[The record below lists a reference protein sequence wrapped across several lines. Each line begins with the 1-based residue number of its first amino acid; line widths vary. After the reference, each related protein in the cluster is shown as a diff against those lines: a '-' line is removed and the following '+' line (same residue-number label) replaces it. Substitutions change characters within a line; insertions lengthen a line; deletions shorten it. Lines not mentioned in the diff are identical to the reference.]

1 MRRIVAFAALMPLL
15 ACMWIPVAG
24 VGSYA
29 EEVRETVTLYVYNW
43 GEYISDGSEGCM
55 DVNAEFENYFNENLA
70 QEFGYK
76 VKVNYS
82 TYSSN
87 EDMYAKVS
95 SGAVAYDVI
104 IPSDYMI
111 ERMAEEGLLHPLN
124 FDNIPNFEENI
135 LDEFKN
141 PEYDPENRYSV
152 PYCYGMVGIIY
163 NANVV
168 DEDDPDIGSWKL
180 MFNEDSPYRHDI
192 LQFNNI
198 RDAFGTA
205 QYYLG
210 FDVNDENPENW
221 RAALELLKK
230 QKSIVQGYVMDEIFN
245 KMKSGSAA
253 ISAYYAGDYLS
264 MYEDEDEDV
273 ELEFFYP
280 REGTNYYVDAFCVPY
295 NSANPEL
302 AEAYINYMLSEE
314 PAVANAEYTY
324 YASPNKLVLESEEYI
339 ECMSEIKENAME
351 ILYGEPEEG
360 YLKTTYRN
368 LSPEGIAQ
376 MNNLWEELKVESSVG
391 TAIYVICI
399 VILAVILGFTLFFV
413 IRKRI
418 RAI

>member
-1 MRRIVAFAALMPLL
+1 MKRIVAFAALVLLL
-15 ACMWIPVAG
+15 ACMWIPAAG
-24 VGSYA
+24 VVSYA

-43 GEYISDGSEGCM
+43 GEYISDGSEDCM

-76 VKVNYS
+76 VRVNYS

-111 ERMAEEGLLHPLN
+111 ERMAKEGLLHPLN

-192 LQFNNI
+192 LQLSLI
-198 RDAFGTA
+198 H
-205 QYYLG
+205 
-210 FDVNDENPENW
+210 
-221 RAALELLKK
+221 
-230 QKSIVQGYVMDEIFN
+230 
-245 KMKSGSAA
+245 
-253 ISAYYAGDYLS
+253 IS
-264 MYEDEDEDV
+264 E
-273 ELEFFYP
+273 P
-280 REGTNYYVDAFCVPY
+280 TRPY
-295 NSANPEL
+295 
-302 AEAYINYMLSEE
+302 
-314 PAVANAEYTY
+314 
-324 YASPNKLVLESEEYI
+324 
-339 ECMSEIKENAME
+339 
-351 ILYGEPEEG
+351 
-360 YLKTTYRN
+360 
-368 LSPEGIAQ
+368 
-376 MNNLWEELKVESSVG
+376 
-391 TAIYVICI
+391 
-399 VILAVILGFTLFFV
+399 
-413 IRKRI
+413 
-418 RAI
+418 

>member
-1 MRRIVAFAALMPLL
+1 
-15 ACMWIPVAG
+15 
-24 VGSYA
+24 
-29 EEVRETVTLYVYNW
+29 
-43 GEYISDGSEGCM
+43 
-55 DVNAEFENYFNENLA
+55 
-70 QEFGYK
+70 
-76 VKVNYS
+76 
-82 TYSSN
+82 
-87 EDMYAKVS
+87 
-95 SGAVAYDVI
+95 
-104 IPSDYMI
+104 
-111 ERMAEEGLLHPLN
+111 
-124 FDNIPNFEENI
+124 
-135 LDEFKN
+135 
-141 PEYDPENRYSV
+141 
-152 PYCYGMVGIIY
+152 
-163 NANVV
+163 
-168 DEDDPDIGSWKL
+168 
-180 MFNEDSPYRHDI
+180 
-192 LQFNNI
+192 
-198 RDAFGTA
+198 
-205 QYYLG
+205 
-210 FDVNDENPENW
+210 
-221 RAALELLKK
+221 
-230 QKSIVQGYVMDEIFN
+230 
-245 KMKSGSAA
+245 MKSGSAA

-295 NSANPEL
+295 NSAHPEL

-360 YLKTTYRN
+360 YSKTTYRN

>member
-1 MRRIVAFAALMPLL
+1 M
-15 ACMWIPVAG
+15 
-24 VGSYA
+24 
-29 EEVRETVTLYVYNW
+29 
-43 GEYISDGSEGCM
+43 
-55 DVNAEFENYFNENLA
+55 
-70 QEFGYK
+70 
-76 VKVNYS
+76 KVNYS

-192 LQFNNI
+192 LQFNNS

-295 NSANPEL
+295 NSAHPEL

>member
-1 MRRIVAFAALMPLL
+1 MRRIVAFAALMLLL

-87 EDMYAKVS
+87 ADMYAKVS

-192 LQFNNI
+192 LQFNNS

-295 NSANPEL
+295 NSAHPEL

-368 LSPEGIAQ
+368 LLPEGIAQ

>member
-1 MRRIVAFAALMPLL
+1 
-15 ACMWIPVAG
+15 
-24 VGSYA
+24 
-29 EEVRETVTLYVYNW
+29 
-43 GEYISDGSEGCM
+43 
-55 DVNAEFENYFNENLA
+55 
-70 QEFGYK
+70 
-76 VKVNYS
+76 
-82 TYSSN
+82 
-87 EDMYAKVS
+87 
-95 SGAVAYDVI
+95 
-104 IPSDYMI
+104 
-111 ERMAEEGLLHPLN
+111 
-124 FDNIPNFEENI
+124 
-135 LDEFKN
+135 
-141 PEYDPENRYSV
+141 
-152 PYCYGMVGIIY
+152 
-163 NANVV
+163 
-168 DEDDPDIGSWKL
+168 

-192 LQFNNI
+192 LQFNNS

-230 QKSIVQGYVMDEIFN
+230 QKNIVQGYVMDEIFN

-264 MYEDEDEDV
+264 MYEEEDEDV

-295 NSANPEL
+295 NSAHPEL

-324 YASPNKLVLESEEYI
+324 YASPNRLVLESEEYI